1 MSSKENVEFVKEEL
15 NSEEKFLEGF
25 VKIERFYKKNKVIVI
40 GVVAVVVLAIGG
52 ITYTNYA
59 NTANKKESNIAFNKF
74 LKDNNDKA
82 SLETLQN
89 TNIQLF
95 EVAKYLKAKNE
106 NKDVEVNITFLK
118 DLAQYTKALKSENI
132 EELSSLSQQNDFLLK
147 EFALFNKALILANNA
162 EYVDARETL
171 KLISKTSRVKD
182 LVVLLNHYLLTK

>member
-25 VKIERFYKKNKVIVI
+25 VKIERFYKKIKVIVI

-89 TNIQLF
+89 TNKQLF